1 MMWIV
6 ASTKNIDFFKRE
18 IRKKILDIK
27 FYSPKIKQKNKKE
40 KYLLGNYL
48 FCKSKHFDNKNL
60 YFHFKFAK
68 GLKKILFYDNLHN
81 NDIASFINF
90 CKSHEDDFGYI
101 KNTFFKKKIYLKGK
115 FTNGV
120 FSNYVFNIIEKE
132 KKKIKVLVGD
142 IKISVSDKSFFNYS
156 TI

>member
-6 ASTKNIDFFKRE
+6 ASTKNVNYFKKE
-18 IRKKILDIK
+18 VRKKFLDIK
-27 FYSPKIKQKNKKE
+27 FYSPKIKQKNKSD

-48 FCKSKHFDNKNL
+48 FCQSKHFNDKNFC
-60 YFHFKFAK
+60 FHLKFVK
-68 GLKKILFYDNLHN
+68 GLKKLLFYDNQYN
-81 NDIASFINF
+81 NDITSFINF

-101 KNTFFKKKIYLKGK
+101 KNTFFKKSINFKGK

-120 FSNYVFNIIEKE
+120 FSDQVFNLIEKE

-142 IKISVSDKSFFNYS
+142 IKISISDKSFFNYS
-156 TI
+156 TL